1 MLLRESRHCHRTRSR
16 RQHISNRTT
25 DHHFEANKLCLMRT
39 GLFFASHTLLH
50 DGGITRMKVLTRF
63 VTSAAAPQQF
73 PPAGAPEIAFLGRSN
88 VGKSSLINSLV
99 GGKIAKTSNTP
110 GRTQTINF
118 FQVRRP
124 GKPSP
129 DFVFADLPGYGY
141 ARAPREITEQWAQFI
156 NPYLENRES
165 LVLCL
170 SLVDVTIPPQ
180 ALDLQ
185 LMEWLRHMDRQFI
198 VIATKADRISSTQ
211 LRASLPKLCD
221 HLGVLPSQV
230 IPFSAK
236 SRMGY
241 DELWAA
247 IKATAGVEDPGSEQ
261 VPKTG
266 SY

>member
-1 MLLRESRHCHRTRSR
+1 
-16 RQHISNRTT
+16 
-25 DHHFEANKLCLMRT
+25 
-39 GLFFASHTLLH
+39 
-50 DGGITRMKVLTRF
+50 MKVLTRF

-99 GGKIAKTSNTP
+99 GSKIAKTSNTP

-118 FQVRRP
+118 FQIRRP
-124 GKPSP
+124 GKPNP

-141 ARAPREITEQWAQFI
+141 ARAPKEVTDKWAGFI

-180 ALDLQ
+180 EIDLQ
-185 LMEWLRHMDRQFI
+185 LMDWMRHMDREFI
-198 VIATKADRISSTQ
+198 VVATKADRISNNQ
-211 LRASLPKLCD
+211 LRAALPKLCER
-221 HLGVLPSQV
+221 LQILSSQI

-236 SRMGY
+236 SRVGY
-241 DELWAA
+241 EELWAA
-247 IKATAGVEDPGSEQ
+247 IKAAAKVEDQGVSDIS
-261 VPKTG
+261 KTG
-266 SY
+266 S